1 MPVLFDKVPESGK
14 YAAATANVVN
24 GVLLADGTFLYPSAG
39 CIAFGNYIASVL
51 PRAQGFANH
60 WDALHCAEGG
70 GGGLHCATSAK
81 RGWGFEEPWWQLLRN
96 WE

>member
-1 MPVLFDKVPESGK
+1 MPVLFDKIPETGK

-51 PRAQGFANH
+51 PRAQEFANH
-60 WDALHCAEGG
+60 WDDLHCYY
-70 GGGLHCATSAK
+70 GGLHCATSAK
-81 RGWGFEEPWWQLLRN
+81 RGWGYQEAWWQLLTH